1 MVGGKVNRDSKQ
13 KPSGIV
19 MKVKVT
25 IYEDVWKIIP
35 WSRKL
40 EDRLLKRMNAMNC
53 WIELYP
59 IKIHMGDFNGHVE
72 IEAGCFNEVYCK
84 KLVSWMIGALDWLTV

>member
-1 MVGGKVNRDSKQ
+1 MLSSGGSKAKKEIDVVVGGKVNRDSKQ

-25 IYEDVWKIIP
+25 IYEDVWKIIS

-53 WIELYP
+53 
-59 IKIHMGDFNGHVE
+59 
-72 IEAGCFNEVYCK
+72 
-84 KLVSWMIGALDWLTV
+84 

>member
-1 MVGGKVNRDSKQ
+1 MVGGKVNIDSKQ

-25 IYEDVWKIIP
+25 IYEDVWKIIS

-40 EDRLLKRMNAMNC
+40 EGRLLKRMNAMN
-53 WIELYP
+53 
-59 IKIHMGDFNGHVE
+59 F
-72 IEAGCFNEVYCK
+72 
-84 KLVSWMIGALDWLTV
+84 